1 MAKKSRSPWDAS
13 RRRVQKQLRLLRLEA
28 GLTQQELAAKL
39 RLDQSYVS
47 RYESGD
53 RRLDLVDVAIVCRA
67 LGTDLLTFVS
77 IVDLAI
83 FRPVPLKIRKNG
95 D

>member
-13 RRRVQKQLRLLRLEA
+13 RRRVQKQLRLVRLEA
-28 GLTQQELAAKL
+28 GLTQWELAEKL

-53 RRLDLVDVAIVCRA
+53 RRLDLVDIALVCRA
-67 LGTDLLTFVS
+67 CGTDLLTFVS
-77 IVDLAI
+77 SLDLAI
-83 FRPVPLKIRKNG
+83 FRRVPRKSR
-95 D
+95 